1 MRNFI
6 TYEWFTIFT
15 LIGLFAIVA
24 AKYLNTLRFNDFLYV
39 VSNSKYLKIYTK
51 DQKFVD
57 LFDSF
62 LFVNLAISLSIFSYF
77 TYTNF
82 ISPADFELI
91 TFLKLIFSVAA
102 IIIIKTLLE
111 RLIGSLFVIDSLIDN
126 YLFQKTT
133 FKNYSGIVFLGANLL
148 LLYTNLSATIVI
160 ISAISLV
167 GLINLI
173 GFLTSFK
180 NHQKLINPNF
190 FYFLLYLCALEIAP
204 YILLYKVIR
213 EYNT

>member
-15 LIGLFAIVA
+15 IVGLFAIVV
-24 AKYLNTLRFNDFLYV
+24 AKYINTLRFNDFLYV
-39 VSNSKYLKIYTK
+39 IGNSKYLKIYTK
-51 DQKFVD
+51 DQKFID
-57 LFDSF
+57 HFDSF
-62 LFVNLAISLSIFSYF
+62 LFVNLAISLSVFIYF
-77 TYTNF
+77 AYSNF
-82 ISPADFELI
+82 ISPINFELI
-91 TFLKLIFSVAA
+91 TFLKLLFAVSAV
-102 IIIIKTLLE
+102 IIIKTLLE
-111 RLIGSLFVIDSLIDN
+111 RLIGSLFEIDSLIDN

-133 FKNYSGIVFLGANLL
+133 FKNYSGMVFLTANLF
-148 LLYTNLSATIVI
+148 LLYTTLAINIII

-167 GLINLI
+167 CLINLI

-190 FYFLLYLCALEIAP
+190 FYFLLYLCALEFGP
-204 YILLYKVIR
+204 YVLLYKVIR